1 MAKIVK
7 LEQHIADLIA
17 AGEVVSRP
25 ASVVKELIE
34 NAVDAKAGII
44 TIEIKDGGMTYIRV
58 SDDGCGIAPEYVQT
72 AFLRHA
78 TSKIQTERDL
88 EAIETLGFRGE
99 ALAAIA
105 AVSRIEIHTRT
116 PDAREGTRLILEAGE
131 TLSNTPV
138 GCPAGT
144 TIIVRDL
151 FFNTPA
157 RLKFMKTNRAE
168 GSAVSSVV
176 MRAALCRPDISFR
189 FIKDGKTE
197 YHTPGDSLPESCVY
211 NVLGREFQAGQTAVN
226 FSDDGFSVKG
236 FVSKPEASRGN
247 RGYQFLFINGRPVRS
262 LLMQSALEQAYK
274 NVIGV
279 GKFPSCVLYITT
291 KASNVDVNVHP
302 AKTEVRFISDKQ
314 VFDAVYYAV
323 LGTIEQ
329 LHAQMNLRSGA
340 GGLETYDPDEK
351 KQSGGFF
358 SLTANDYKKSYG
370 GALKVSEAASRGT
383 YGYTPKNTDKY
394 AQKYAQKQENRNFS
408 NLQNS
413 GIPSYSEN
421 SLPGQSKLSE
431 NDSGA
436 GYVKSLAG
444 TRENEQFRVIGEAQ
458 KLYIIIE
465 KDENIWLI
473 DKHAAHERIHY
484 NALKSGEYSPMSEE
498 LIVPVI
504 CSVGCEQAAALTDNA
519 DILDLLGFT
528 AERFGEDTVAVRH
541 IPSDIDI
548 SDTESVLSE
557 LCQAL
562 MTGGGREPSMLD
574 NIYKTLACKAAIK
587 AGSNTSI
594 QEMDALAA
602 RVVSGE
608 ITHCPHGR
616 PITYVLTKTML
627 EKGFGRA

>member
-1 MAKIVK
+1 M
-7 LEQHIADLIA
+7 
-17 AGEVVSRP
+17 
-25 ASVVKELIE
+25 
-34 NAVDAKAGII
+34 
-44 TIEIKDGGMTYIRV
+44 
-58 SDDGCGIAPEYVQT
+58 
-72 AFLRHA
+72 
-78 TSKIQTERDL
+78 
-88 EAIETLGFRGE
+88 
-99 ALAAIA
+99 
-105 AVSRIEIHTRT
+105 
-116 PDAREGTRLILEAGE
+116 
-131 TLSNTPV
+131 
-138 GCPAGT
+138 
-144 TIIVRDL
+144 
-151 FFNTPA
+151 
-157 RLKFMKTNRAE
+157 
-168 GSAVSSVV
+168 
-176 MRAALCRPDISFR
+176 
-189 FIKDGKTE
+189 
-197 YHTPGDSLPESCVY
+197 
-211 NVLGREFQAGQTAVN
+211 
-226 FSDDGFSVKG
+226 
-236 FVSKPEASRGN
+236 
-247 RGYQFLFINGRPVRS
+247 
-262 LLMQSALEQAYK
+262 
-274 NVIGV
+274 
-279 GKFPSCVLYITT
+279 
-291 KASNVDVNVHP
+291 
-302 AKTEVRFISDKQ
+302 
-314 VFDAVYYAV
+314 
-323 LGTIEQ
+323 
-329 LHAQMNLRSGA
+329 
-340 GGLETYDPDEK
+340 
-351 KQSGGFF
+351 
-358 SLTANDYKKSYG
+358 
-370 GALKVSEAASRGT
+370 
-383 YGYTPKNTDKY
+383 
-394 AQKYAQKQENRNFS
+394 
-408 NLQNS
+408 QNS